1 MVMTLL
7 TRILADLIFEAAA
20 TTRRSFEQE
29 MSRYFEQR
37 GLPATPRQQATAR

>member
-1 MVMTLL
+1 MVMALL
-7 TRILADLIFEAAA
+7 TRIVTDLILDAAA

-37 GLPATPRQQATAR
+37 GFPAAPRQQATAR